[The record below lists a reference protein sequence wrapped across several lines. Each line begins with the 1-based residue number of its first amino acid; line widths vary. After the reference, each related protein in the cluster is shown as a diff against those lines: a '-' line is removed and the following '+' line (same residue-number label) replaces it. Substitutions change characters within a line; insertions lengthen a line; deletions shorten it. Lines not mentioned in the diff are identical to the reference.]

1 MSIPAERIT
10 SRQKSPQGSVPTLP
24 RKATGVPRRARPIAQ
39 IADALPRVMTTSSTT
54 TSLPG
59 MGKACAPCRTRS
71 TLISPATRTRFI
83 LRRRSGPA
91 VDGEVLH
98 DAADHAVVGRHVRP
112 EADGQA
118 AEEGEELS
126 HQDVQDGSGLVGHR
140 LQAGE

>member
-1 MSIPAERIT
+1 MPAAPIT
-10 SRQKSPQGSVPTLP
+10 STQNSPQGSVPTFP
-24 RKATGVPRRARPIAQ
+24 RKATGVPRRARPMAQ
-39 IADALPRVMTTSSTT
+39 IAEALPRVRTTSSTR

-71 TLISPATRTRFI
+71 TLISPTTRTRFM

-126 HQDVQDGSGLVGHR
+126 HQDVQDGSGLGAHR
-140 LQAGE
+140 AQG